1 MGWNRDVASVPCLFH
16 GGDVV
21 SEERFAARRRGGLLE
36 RWRRPLIILGSVVL
50 VGTVVWAIWISS
62 LLAVSKVVVDGE
74 STLSEA
80 QIRTAAA
87 VPIGR
92 PLARLDTVGIESRV
106 ASMERVESVKVSR
119 SLPGTV
125 RIEVLERAAIAY
137 ATLGG
142 QIRGIDRYGIAFRTF
157 DSPPKGLLKVEVI
170 VANARK
176 RQQTLAAVASVVE
189 TIDEKDAEL
198 RRQVQ
203 SVGATTKDSIVL
215 NLTKG
220 RSVTWGSASHAER
233 KLTVLNSLLTI
244 KAREYDVS
252 APDQPTTRK

>member
-1 MGWNRDVASVPCLFH
+1 
-16 GGDVV
+16 V
-21 SEERFAARRRGGLLE
+21 SEQRFAARRRGGLLD
-36 RWRRPLIILGSVVL
+36 RWRRPLIIVGSVVV
-50 VGTVVWAIWISS
+50 VGTVVWAIWFSS
-62 LLAVSKVVVDGE
+62 LLAVSKVVIDGE

-87 VPIGR
+87 VPTGR
-92 PLARLDTVGIESRV
+92 PLVRLDTVGIESRV
-106 ASMERVESVKVSR
+106 ASMERIEAVKVSR

-157 DSPPKGLLKVEVI
+157 DSPPKGLLQVDVI
-170 VANARK
+170 VANARQ

-189 TIDEKDAEL
+189 TIDKKDAQL
-198 RRQVQ
+198 RRLVQ
-203 SVGATTKDSIVL
+203 SIRATTKDSIVL
-215 NLTKG
+215 DLTKG
-220 RSVTWGSASHAER
+220 RTVTWGSAGSADR
-233 KLTVLNSLLTI
+233 KLMVLKSLLTI
-244 KAREYDVS
+244 KAKEYDIS

>member
-1 MGWNRDVASVPCLFH
+1 M
-16 GGDVV
+16 
-21 SEERFAARRRGGLLE
+21 SEERFAARRRGGLLD
-36 RWRRPLIILGSVVL
+36 RWRRPLITFGSVVL
-50 VGTVVWAIWISS
+50 VGAVVWAIWFSS
-62 LLAVSKVVVDGE
+62 LLAVSNVEIDGE

-87 VPIGR
+87 VPTGR

-106 ASMERVESVKVSR
+106 ASMERVEAVKVSR

-142 QIRGIDRYGIAFRTF
+142 QIRGVDRYGIAFRTY
-157 DSPPKGLLKVEVI
+157 DSPPKGLLEVSVI
-170 VANARK
+170 VTNPRK

-189 TIDEKDAEL
+189 TIDKKDADL

-203 SVGATTKDSIVL
+203 SIKATTKDSIIL

-220 RSVTWGSASHAER
+220 RTVTWGSAGNATR
-233 KLTVLNSLLTI
+233 KLAVLNSLLTI
-244 KAREYDVS
+244 KAKGYDVS

>member
-1 MGWNRDVASVPCLFH
+1 M
-16 GGDVV
+16 
-21 SEERFAARRRGGLLE
+21 SEQRFAARRRGGLLD
-36 RWRRPLIILGSVVL
+36 RWRRPLIIVGSVVL
-50 VGTVVWAIWISS
+50 VGTVVWAIWFSS
-62 LLAVSKVVVDGE
+62 LLAVTKVVIDGE

-87 VPIGR
+87 VPMGR

-106 ASMERVESVKVSR
+106 ASMERIEAVDVSR

-125 RIEVLERAAIAY
+125 RIEILERAAIAY
-137 ATLGG
+137 ASLGG

-170 VANARK
+170 VADARK

-189 TIDEKDAEL
+189 SIDKKDPGL
-198 RRQVQ
+198 RREVQ
-203 SVGATTKDSIVL
+203 SIRATTKDSIIL
-215 NLTKG
+215 DLTKG
-220 RSVTWGSASHAER
+220 RTVTWGSAGQASR

-244 KAREYDVS
+244 KAKGYDIS